1 MNELTQFLGTLGGIS
16 ALFLVFF
23 KIIYNL
29 GKKEKQNE
37 IEYKTFRYNRRK
49 IKNIIA
55 TQNWLRKLSDSAIDK
70 LLHKNKK

>member
-1 MNELTQFLGTLGGIS
+1 MNELTQFLGSITGIA

-37 IEYKTFRYNRRK
+37 IEHDMLTYNREQ
-49 IKNIIA
+49 IKKIIA
-55 TQNWLRKLSDSAIDK
+55 PQSWLRKLSDNAIDK
-70 LLHKNKK
+70 LVRKKK

>member
-1 MNELTQFLGTLGGIS
+1 MNELTQFLGTIAGIG

-37 IEYKTFRYNRRK
+37 IEHDMLTYNREQ
-49 IKNIIA
+49 IKKIIA
-55 TQNWLRKLSDSAIDK
+55 TQSWLRKLSDSAIDK
-70 LLHKNKK
+70 LVRKKK

>member
-1 MNELTQFLGTLGGIS
+1 MNELTQFLGSITGIA

-37 IEYKTFRYNRRK
+37 IEHDMLKYNREQ
-49 IKNIIA
+49 IKKIIA
-55 TQNWLRKLSDSAIDK
+55 TQSWLRKLSDNAIDK
-70 LLHKNKK
+70 LVRKKK

>member
-1 MNELTQFLGTLGGIS
+1 MNELTQFLGSITGIA

-37 IEYKTFRYNRRK
+37 IEHDMLTYNREQ
-49 IKNIIA
+49 IKKIIA
-55 TQNWLRKLSDSAIDK
+55 TQSWLRKLSDSAIDK
-70 LLHKNKK
+70 LVRKKK